1 MDSNKGFR
9 PQAKL
14 HKRPWLFKDG
24 TSTPGI
30 ALMHRHKVLAHMT
43 PAEARAIADK
53 LHDIVDQLEK
63 DEN

>member
-53 LHDIVDQLEK
+53 LHDYADQLEQ
-63 DEN
+63 DET

>member
-1 MDSNKGFR
+1 MAYSPAWR
-9 PQAKL
+9 PSASAK
-14 HKRPWLFKDG
+14 KYNWLTPNG
-24 TSTPGI
+24 ETIPGI

-53 LHDIVDQLEK
+53 LHDYADQLEK